1 MMPIENIQNFVLV
14 LLYGSLVLQSFI
26 LVVNPM
32 NVNKKANFAFGIFL
46 FLWSSYWLQ
55 NILQICGLF
64 PNAQF
69 IFLIR
74 AFEIFT
80 PLFLFFSVVFFITPN
95 YRFKKNDL
103 FCLITPVVYL
113 FLLLSSGE
121 HKLINIITM
130 LIAVVHNLPYIAII
144 YFKIR
149 KHQKRIETISSDTES
164 INLQWLIKL
173 SLLLFI
179 TIVITVCY
187 ELFNA
192 FIYKMHQN
200 LAMDLLFLFIV
211 YSSFYHILR
220 QKEIYPVS
228 KMQLEELLSIELES
242 EEKTEKK
249 KLIPDQDFEALKQ
262 ELLSL
267 METQK
272 PYLDGELNLLKLSE
286 LININAHQ
294 LSYLLNN
301 GFNEN
306 FFQFVNKYRVE
317 HAKKLLSGDP
327 SKKFSIL
334 GIAFESGF
342 NSKTSFNTIFKKT
355 MGITPS
361 EFRKSQEENNF
372 SVEKEA
378 GEIKRLS

>member
-1 MMPIENIQNFVLV
+1 
-14 LLYGSLVLQSFI
+14 
-26 LVVNPM
+26 
-32 NVNKKANFAFGIFL
+32 
-46 FLWSSYWLQ
+46 
-55 NILQICGLF
+55 
-64 PNAQF
+64 
-69 IFLIR
+69 
-74 AFEIFT
+74 
-80 PLFLFFSVVFFITPN
+80 
-95 YRFKKNDL
+95 
-103 FCLITPVVYL
+103 
-113 FLLLSSGE
+113 
-121 HKLINIITM
+121 M

-211 YSSFYHILR
+211 YSTFYHILR

-262 ELLSL
+262 KLLSL

-317 HAKKLLSGDP
+317 YAKNYFPVIHLK
-327 SKKFSIL
+327 IL
-334 GIAFESGF
+334 Y
-342 NSKTSFNTIFKKT
+342 
-355 MGITPS
+355 
-361 EFRKSQEENNF
+361 FRHCF
-372 SVEKEA
+372 
-378 GEIKRLS
+378 

>member
-1 MMPIENIQNFVLV
+1 MPIENIQNFVLV

-64 PNAQF
+64 PNPQF

-103 FCLITPVVYL
+103 FCLITPVAYL
-113 FLLLSSGE
+113 FLLLNSGGN
-121 HKLINIITM
+121 KLINIITM

-211 YSSFYHILR
+211 YSTFYHILR

-262 ELLSL
+262 KLLSL

-294 LSYLLNN
+294 LSYLMNN

-317 HAKKLLSGDP
+317 YAKKLLSGDP

>member
-64 PNAQF
+64 PNPQF

-103 FCLITPVVYL
+103 FCLITPVAYL
-113 FLLLSSGE
+113 FLLLNSGGN
-121 HKLINIITM
+121 KLINIITM

-211 YSSFYHILR
+211 YSTFYHILR

-262 ELLSL
+262 KLLSL

-294 LSYLLNN
+294 LSYLMNN

-317 HAKKLLSGDP
+317 YAKKLLSGDP